1 MTRDGK
7 KEQWAVL
14 CKCRVKPG
22 SYETYD
28 TTVFSHA
35 PIDGEPDQPEYRVD
49 EPCQPEYCVPGDA
62 SSVMRVEHH
71 RSVVVE
77 SAIFVR
83 LNFLEGTIPG
93 NNLKFDTVA
102 AIMDSA
108 SSSKDEKK

>member
-35 PIDGEPDQPEYRVD
+35 PIDGEPDQPEYRV
-49 EPCQPEYCVPGDA
+49 PGDA

-93 NNLKFDTVA
+93 NKLKFDTVT

-108 SSSKDEKK
+108 SGSKDEKK